1 MTSTFTTNKNIEK
14 PAYND
19 YASNPTGWS
28 GPINTD
34 WDIIDRSFGGTQ
46 VKNPTGISGTV
57 VLTASE
63 YQAAIFIIGTSITG
77 TATLTANVTYQ
88 IPSGVGG
95 IWTVY
100 NNTTGAF
107 TVTISS
113 AGGGSSLVAAQGL
126 HTLIYSDGTNI
137 LRAENSGAAPG
148 SNGQV
153 VYNSSGVLAASSSMT
168 WNGTTFSAS
177 NISTG
182 GTLASGGN
190 ITSGGSITATGN
202 VTAYSDRNLKK
213 DILTICDALEKVKAL
228 RGVNFTMIN
237 TGAELIGVIAQEVQE
252 VVPEVVQ
259 DNNGVLSVAY
269 GNLTAL
275 LIEAVK
281 ELSDRLDA
289 VEGGVMKK

>member
-1 MTSTFTTNKNIEK
+1 
-14 PAYND
+14 
-19 YASNPTGWS
+19 
-28 GPINTD
+28 
-34 WDIIDRSFGGTQ
+34 
-46 VKNPTGISGTV
+46 
-57 VLTASE
+57 
-63 YQAAIFIIGTSITG
+63 
-77 TATLTANVTYQ
+77 
-88 IPSGVGG
+88 
-95 IWTVY
+95 
-100 NNTTGAF
+100 
-107 TVTISS
+107 
-113 AGGGSSLVAAQGL
+113 
-126 HTLIYSDGTNI
+126 
-137 LRAENSGAAPG
+137 
-148 SNGQV
+148 
-153 VYNSSGVLAASSSMT
+153 MT